1 MKLKVQDTNLFMT
14 EGNDQSIILILIL
27 TFFVVDISLGKA
39 AVIAIAVTCSIL
51 LLAVLFYLGLLCYR
65 R

>member
-1 MKLKVQDTNLFMT
+1 MT
-14 EGNDQSIILILIL
+14 EGNDQLIILILNL
-27 TFFVVDISLGKA
+27 TLSVADAILGKA

>member
-1 MKLKVQDTNLFMT
+1 MT

-27 TFFVVDISLGKA
+27 TFFVVDIILGKA
-39 AVIAIAVTCSIL
+39 AVIAIAVTCSIV